1 MADETIERA
10 AAALEQEQ
18 TVRGLL
24 GTACRELVETFDAQ
38 ACVVSRVVGDLL
50 ILLSE
55 FATDEGQDLGHE
67 YLISDYPLT
76 AETIALGEPR
86 TVSLLDEIPEPT
98 RVRLAA
104 DGLPPGERELL
115 GAGRDLRERED
126 LRRGP
131 GRRRGRDLCADRPAA
146 RAHRVVLGPPA
157 AGSLRPC
164 PTPPPS
170 RAPSSVR
177 TAARSS
183 RPSCSSAPPP
193 AGSSARTA
201 ACSSRSSGR

>member
-38 ACVVSRVVGDLL
+38 ASVVSRVVGDLL

-98 RVRLAA
+98 EASL
-104 DGLPPGERELL
+104 
-115 GAGRDLRERED
+115 
-126 LRRGP
+126 LRRLGFDSLLMVCLP
-131 GRRRGRDLCADRPAA
+131 ANGSCWGLVEIYANGKTFDADQAAVAGEISALIGRQLERIE
-146 RAHRVVLGPPA
+146 
-157 AGSLRPC
+157 
-164 PTPPPS
+164 
-170 RAPSSVR
+170 SS
-177 TAARSS
+177 
-183 RPSCSSAPPP
+183 
-193 AGSSARTA
+193 
-201 ACSSRSSGR
+201 

>member
-38 ACVVSRVVGDLL
+38 ASVVSRVVGDLL

-98 RVRLAA
+98 EASL
-104 DGLPPGERELL
+104 
-115 GAGRDLRERED
+115 
-126 LRRGP
+126 LRRLGFDSLLMVCLP
-131 GRRRGRDLCADRPAA
+131 ANGSCWGLVEIYANGKSFDEGQAAVAGEISTLIGRQLERIEA
-146 RAHRVVLGPPA
+146 
-157 AGSLRPC
+157 S
-164 PTPPPS
+164 
-170 RAPSSVR
+170 
-177 TAARSS
+177 
-183 RPSCSSAPPP
+183 
-193 AGSSARTA
+193 
-201 ACSSRSSGR
+201 